1 MKNEQSYYS
10 LLAESCRNVVDRV
23 YSEMLIHKVDSI
35 TTKDLSHMPIVYRW
49 WFEENSVV
57 MHVLKEQSKKYKD
70 LAELMKQV
78 ASREIDGKTYY
89 ALYFG
94 KSNNGYHRF
103 RQHSKGNV
111 HISTIRH
118 TLYGLCIESKYNKS
132 KEQQIT
138 DILKDC
144 YFEWRAFDEN
154 EGKLV
159 ECIESI
165 CIMSGKYPLNVDGN
179 PALGDQWRE
188 YVMDKRKLK

>member
-10 LLAESCRNVVDRV
+10 LLAESCSTIVDRV
-23 YSEMLIHKVDSI
+23 YSEMQINKVDSI
-35 TTKDLSHMPIVYRW
+35 TTKELSHMPIVYRW
-49 WFEENSVV
+49 WFEDNSVV
-57 MHVLKEQSKKYKD
+57 MDVLKEQSKKYKD

-89 ALYFG
+89 ALYLG

-118 TLYGLCIESKYNKS
+118 TLYGLCIGSKYDKS

-179 PALGDQWRE
+179 PAISNQWWN

>member
-1 MKNEQSYYS
+1 MKNEQSYYN
-10 LLAESCRNVVDRV
+10 LLAESCRTIVDRV

-35 TTKDLSHMPIVYRW
+35 TTKNLSHMPIVYRW

-57 MHVLKEQSKKYKD
+57 MDVLKEQSKKYKD

-78 ASREIDGKTYY
+78 ASRKIDGKTYY
-89 ALYFG
+89 TLYFG

-118 TLYGLCIESKYNKS
+118 TLYGLCIGGKYDKS

-144 YFEWRAFDEN
+144 YFEWYPFKDEG
-154 EGKLV
+154 ELV
-159 ECIESI
+159 ECLESL
-165 CIMSGKYPLNVDGN
+165 CIAIGKYPLNVEGN
-179 PALGDQWRE
+179 PAINNEWRE
-188 YVMDKRKLK
+188 TLMSKRKID